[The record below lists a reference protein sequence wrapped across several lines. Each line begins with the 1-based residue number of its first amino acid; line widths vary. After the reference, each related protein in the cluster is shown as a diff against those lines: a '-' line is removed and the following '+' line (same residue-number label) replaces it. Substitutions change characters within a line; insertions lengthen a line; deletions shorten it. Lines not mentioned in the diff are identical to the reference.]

1 LSDLYGFGWKSMAK
15 ESGSSR
21 RTLIRLKDILI
32 AEKVIDYPLIGRP
45 PKRLMRWNR
54 FLFVEFVKKNQKL

>member
-1 LSDLYGFGWKSMAK
+1 MAK